1 MSQGACK
8 SAMQGI
14 ENIKAA
20 VKLLLAGVDYKH
32 LDSNKE
38 RQESLVSALRSHF
51 SSYGSDAAW
60 FETAC
65 SQAAMLAELGYK
77 HLSYDEQ
84 LLIAQISWLVL
95 CMEDLCH
102 KFPSS
107 MERLQLSILSSEAVE
122 QDALNKLRTTLCG
135 VYLLW
140 DSISANCIASSM
152 MEYVNGCLLEL
163 QAIPKMKLSA
173 SAQSW
178 PDFIRGKT
186 GAAAAFSFMIFP
198 KNTSYDIADFIQ
210 VIPDIMI
217 YINLGNDVLSFYKET
232 LANETDNYIHCR
244 ALVDGKSVDD
254 TLSDISH
261 DAIAAYSRVS
271 TVLRSKSPSAY
282 ESWKTFANG
291 YISWH
296 LDAPRYRLKELEI

>member
-1 MSQGACK
+1 M
-8 SAMQGI
+8 
-14 ENIKAA
+14 
-20 VKLLLAGVDYKH
+20 
-32 LDSNKE
+32 E
-38 RQESLVSALRSHF
+38 RQESLISALRSYF
-51 SSYGSDAAW
+51 SSHGSDAAW
-60 FETAC
+60 FESAC

-77 HLSYDEQ
+77 RLSYEEQ
-84 LLIAQISWLVL
+84 LPIAQISWLIL

-122 QDALNKLRTTLCG
+122 QAALNKLRTTLCDM
-135 VYLLW
+135 YLLW

-163 QAIPKMKLSA
+163 QTIPQMKLSA

-178 PDFIRGKT
+178 PNFLRSKT
-186 GAAAAFSFMIFP
+186 GAAAAFAFMIFP
-198 KNTSYDIADFIQ
+198 QNTSYDIADFIQ
-210 VIPDIMI
+210 VIGDIMI

-244 ALVDGKSVDD
+244 ALVDGKSIDD
-254 TLSDISH
+254 TLNDISR
-261 DAIAAYSRVS
+261 DTIAAYSRVS
-271 TVLRSKSPSAY
+271 TVLQSQSPPAY
-282 ESWKTFANG
+282 ELWKTFANG

-296 LDAPRYRLKELEI
+296 FDAPRYRLKELWI

>member
-8 SAMQGI
+8 SAMQGV

-65 SQAAMLAELGYK
+65 SQAAMLA
-77 HLSYDEQ
+77 
-84 LLIAQISWLVL
+84 
-95 CMEDLCH
+95 
-102 KFPSS
+102 
-107 MERLQLSILSSEAVE
+107 EAVE

-291 YISWH
+291 YM
-296 LDAPRYRLKELEI
+296 